1 MSGICQ
7 SVAAAVAKHVRM
19 DLERETGSFADT
31 LDEPIDGVRGERTT
45 AFCGKN
51 VLAVGELPLQL
62 P

>member
-1 MSGICQ
+1 LFVNVTIP
-7 SVAAAVAKHVRM
+7 
-19 DLERETGSFADT
+19 
-31 LDEPIDGVRGERTT
+31 LDEPIDGVRDGEWTT